1 MNTED
6 LRWLAARAATVE
18 GHGTDR
24 LAEVHER
31 IRRARRRRAAGAG
44 AAVAVVL
51 AVSGPV
57 IATQLWSADPD
68 RPVPVGTPS
77 PPGSTAPMCLPK
89 GQVPTLP
96 LTDPSRR
103 DGARCRLVLAYYA
116 HPMDYPG
123 TIDAGLPAMAWLFSD
138 GRFITA
144 HDPGRRAGP
153 RGFLEQRLTP
163 WGVERVRTDFLAARG
178 DPEELADLLFDLSL
192 PAQAWQ
198 REQPEPY
205 QPSWYLACY
214 GGRWEPLDRSTV
226 LGLLPAPARDVLR
239 SQETKANTVEWEEPL
254 GTTGTTTE
262 YCTILPASDFQI
274 VIDAIDPDGDGYD
287 LGSIGGIEAKIEFGV
302 ILPNNESVLA
312 EGAPPALR
320 AVLPE

>member
-1 MNTED
+1 MSIED
-6 LRWLAARAATVE
+6 LRLLAARAATVE

-24 LAEVHER
+24 LAEVHKR

-68 RPVPVGTPS
+68 RPVPMGTPS
-77 PPGSTAPMCLPK
+77 PPGSTARMCLPK

-116 HPMDYPG
+116 HPMDSPG
-123 TIDAGLPAMAWLFSD
+123 TLDGPGMVWLFSD

-144 HDPGRRAGP
+144 RDHGG
-153 RGFLEQRLTP
+153 GFLEQRLTP

-192 PAQAWQ
+192 PAQAWE

-205 QPSWYLACY
+205 QPSWYQACY

-239 SQETKANTVEWEEPL
+239 SQETQANTVEWEEPL

-274 VIDAIDPDGDGYD
+274 VIDAIDPDGDGRQPTGLGYD
-287 LGSIGGIEAKIEFGV
+287 LGSIGGIEAQIVFSV
-302 ILPNNESVLA
+302 ILPNNDSVVA
-312 EGAPPALR
+312 YGAPPALR
-320 AVLPE
+320 ALLPE